1 MMDQRA
7 TTWRKLITLAME
19 EVGETWSD
27 VVACT
32 LSEVELDRVFDDGYG
47 APEGK
52 PFTLWTTNRVY
63 FPVQYDGAEWA
74 ASASRIVDGVPTEH
88 VGG

>member
-1 MMDQRA
+1 MVERRA
-7 TTWRKLITLAME
+7 TWRELITLEME
-19 EVGETWSD
+19 DVGEKWSD

-32 LSEVELDRVFDDGYG
+32 LSEAELDVPFDIDYG